1 MEQVKENVKMT
12 KDQIIHELMGM
23 LKQNQQKEASNDI
36 FEMAAYIDSM
46 EKKLDAVTG
55 ELVNIKNVLA
65 EMERRQEKKPL
76 GEMVSDAAEKLEQKC
91 QLVRHQLSEVKAGI
105 KTKAVDIIKDVRI
118 KGKAALNR
126 IAEFLC
132 VKDILIQMNER
143 IKDMHRDVSR
153 TIDKIESFGTG
164 MREAGQKIANAFR
177 AIADRPEVDYSQ
189 EKKKFSK
196 TEFFVRPWK
205 VIRGRLEA
213 VEGRYDRLIEKLDKL
228 AIDVEMNREKAA
240 ESKSENREYSGQKNN
255 PSMAMIA
262 EPECQYGAE
271 AFEKYEKS
279 DVARKSISTAK
290 HVTKS
295 IAIKDR

>member
-12 KDQIIHELMGM
+12 KDQIIQELMGI

-55 ELVNIKNVLA
+55 ELINIKNVLA
-65 EMERRQEKKPL
+65 EMERMQEKKL
-76 GEMVSDAAEKLEQKC
+76 LREMVSDAAEKLEQKC
-91 QLVRHQLSEVKAGI
+91 QSVKHQLSEVKAGI
-105 KTKAVDIIKDVRI
+105 KTKAADIIKDVKI
-118 KGKAALNR
+118 KGKDALNR

-132 VKDILIQMNER
+132 VKDTLIQMNER
-143 IKDMHRDVSR
+143 VKNMHRDVSR
-153 TIDKIESFGTG
+153 TIDKIESFGAG

-177 AIADRPEVDYSQ
+177 VIADRPEVDYFQ
-189 EKKKFSK
+189 KKKKFSK
-196 TEFFVRPWK
+196 TEFFVKPWK
-205 VIRGRLEA
+205 EIRGRREA

-228 AIDVEMNREKAA
+228 AINVEMNREKAA
-240 ESKSENREYSGQKNN
+240 ESKSENRQYSGQKSN

-271 AFEKYEKS
+271 LFEKHQKCHE
-279 DVARKSISTAK
+279 
-290 HVTKS
+290 TKTP
-295 IAIKDR
+295 ITQNIKKPTTIKGR

>member
-1 MEQVKENVKMT
+1 MEQAKESVKMT
-12 KDQIIHELMGM
+12 KDQIIQELMEM
-23 LKQNQQKEASNDI
+23 LKKNQQKEASNDI
-36 FEMAAYIDSM
+36 FEMAAYIRSM

-76 GEMVSDAAEKLEQKC
+76 REMVSDAAEKLEQKC
-91 QLVRHQLSEVKAGI
+91 QSVKHQLSEVKDGI
-105 KTKAVDIIKDVRI
+105 KTKAVDIIRDIKI

-143 IKDMHRDVSR
+143 VRNMHRDISH
-153 TIDKIESFGTG
+153 TIEKIESFGAG

-177 AIADRPEVDYSQ
+177 VIADRPEADYSQ
-189 EKKKFSK
+189 KKKKFSK
-196 TEFFVRPWK
+196 TEFFVKPWK
-205 VIRGRLEA
+205 EIRDRLEA
-213 VEGRYDRLIEKLDKL
+213 VEGRYNRLIEKLDKL

-240 ESKSENREYSGQKNN
+240 DSRSENREYSGQKTN

-271 AFEKYEKS
+271 LFEKHQNCHE
-279 DVARKSISTAK
+279 
-290 HVTKS
+290 TKTP
-295 IAIKDR
+295 ITQNITKPTAIKGR